1 MKDGTI
7 RGRETRQVVSDL
19 MERHGVPKGVWSI
32 TPRGKLN
39 MLVGSRCVSFD
50 CPAGLSFYA
59 LQALCVKIE
68 VAIREREAAMRHV
81 GQVDLEDAI
90 REATA

>member
-7 RGRETRQVVSDL
+7 LGRETRQVVTDL
-19 MERHGVPKGVWSI
+19 MERYGVPKSVWSI

-39 MLVGSRCVSFD
+39 MLVGSRRVQFD

-59 LQALCVKIE
+59 LQALCSKIE

-81 GQVDLEDAI
+81 GQIDLEDAI
-90 REATA
+90 REASA